1 MKKIIYLLFLIL
13 PINVFSQIIV
23 AHVDTFQSFT
33 HPVEMTTAQAM
44 DSNLIEYTDW
54 GVGNT
59 YWTFNL
65 DSKKVLGIQN
75 DGSIVRDTIVMINQT
90 NGILNAD
97 LDNNDGTITNVLI
110 SKEIDNDNVVMYVRW
125 VEFVGDKLKV
135 CGWFSK
141 NVEVISK

>member
-23 AHVDTFQSFT
+23 AHVDTFQMFT

-54 GVGNT
+54 GVGNS

-65 DSKKVLGIQN
+65 NSKKVLGIQN
-75 DGSIVRDTIVMINQT
+75 DGSIIRDTIDVINRT
-90 NGILNAD
+90 NGILNVD
-97 LDNNDGTITNVLI
+97 LDNDDGTITNVLI
-110 SKEIDNDNVVMYVRW
+110 SKEIDNNNVVMYVRW
-125 VEFVGDKLKV
+125 VEYVEDKFQV

-141 NVEVISK
+141 NVEIISK

>member
-75 DGSIVRDTIVMINQT
+75 DGSIVKDTIVMINQT

-141 NVEVISK
+141 NVEILSK

>member
-1 MKKIIYLLFLIL
+1 
-13 PINVFSQIIV
+13 
-23 AHVDTFQSFT
+23 
-33 HPVEMTTAQAM
+33 MTTAQAM

-75 DGSIVRDTIVMINQT
+75 DGSIVKDTIVMINQT

-141 NVEVISK
+141 NVEIISK

>member
-1 MKKIIYLLFLIL
+1 MKKIIYILFLIL

-75 DGSIVRDTIVMINQT
+75 DGSIIRDTITIINQT
-90 NGILNAD
+90 NGILNVD
-97 LDNNDGTITNVLI
+97 LDNDDGTTSNVLI
-110 SKEIDNDNVVMYVRW
+110 SKEIDNNNVVMYVRW
-125 VEFVGDKLKV
+125 VEFVEDKLKV

-141 NVEVISK
+141 NVEILVK

>member
-141 NVEVISK
+141 NVEIISK

>member
-1 MKKIIYLLFLIL
+1 MKKIIYILFLIL

-23 AHVDTFQSFT
+23 ANVDTFQSFT

-54 GVGNT
+54 DVGNT

-75 DGSIVRDTIVMINQT
+75 DGSIIRDTITIINQT
-90 NGILNAD
+90 NGILNVD
-97 LDNNDGTITNVLI
+97 LDNDDGTTSNVLI
-110 SKEIDNDNVVMYVRW
+110 SKEIDNNNVVMYVRW
-125 VEFVGDKLKV
+125 VEFVEDKLKV

-141 NVEVISK
+141 NVEILVK

>member
-1 MKKIIYLLFLIL
+1 MKKIIYILFLIL

-33 HPVEMTTAQAM
+33 HPVEMTTAQSM

-75 DGSIVRDTIVMINQT
+75 DGSIIRDTITIINQT
-90 NGILNAD
+90 NGILNVD
-97 LDNNDGTITNVLI
+97 LDNDDGTTSNVLI
-110 SKEIDNDNVVMYVRW
+110 SKEIDNNNVVMYVRW
-125 VEFVGDKLKV
+125 VEFVEDKLKV

-141 NVEVISK
+141 NVEILVK

>member
-75 DGSIVRDTIVMINQT
+75 DGSIVRDTITIINQT
-90 NGILNAD
+90 NGILNVD
-97 LDNNDGTITNVLI
+97 LDNDDGTISNVLI
-110 SKEIDNDNVVMYVRW
+110 SKEIDNNNVVMYVRW
-125 VEFVGDKLKV
+125 VEFVEDKLKV

-141 NVEVISK
+141 NVEIISK

>member
-1 MKKIIYLLFLIL
+1 MKKIIYILFLIL

-65 DSKKVLGIQN
+65 DSKKVTQFFY
-75 DGSIVRDTIVMINQT
+75 SHQ
-90 NGILNAD
+90 
-97 LDNNDGTITNVLI
+97 
-110 SKEIDNDNVVMYVRW
+110 VVYLKKDW
-125 VEFVGDKLKV
+125 LYKLRPYSLKH
-135 CGWFSK
+135 
-141 NVEVISK
+141 

>member
-125 VEFVGDKLKV
+125 VEFVEDKLKV

>member
-75 DGSIVRDTIVMINQT
+75 DGSIVKDTIVMINQT

-141 NVEVISK
+141 NVEIISK

>member
-125 VEFVGDKLKV
+125 VEFVGNKLKV

-141 NVEVISK
+141 NVEVITK

>member
-1 MKKIIYLLFLIL
+1 MKKIIYILFLIL

-54 GVGNT
+54 DVGNT

-75 DGSIVRDTIVMINQT
+75 DGSIIRDTITIINQT
-90 NGILNAD
+90 NGILNVD
-97 LDNNDGTITNVLI
+97 LDNDDGTTSNVLI
-110 SKEIDNDNVVMYVRW
+110 SKEIDNNNVVMYVRW
-125 VEFVGDKLKV
+125 VEFVEDKLKV

-141 NVEVISK
+141 NVEILVK

>member
-1 MKKIIYLLFLIL
+1 MKKIIYLLFLIF

-23 AHVDTFQSFT
+23 THVDTFQSFT

-59 YWTFNL
+59 YWAFNL

-75 DGSIVRDTIVMINQT
+75 DGSIVRDTITIINQT
-90 NGILNAD
+90 NGILNVD
-97 LDNNDGTITNVLI
+97 LDNDDGTISNVLI

-125 VEFVGDKLKV
+125 VEFVEDKLKV

-141 NVEVISK
+141 NVEIIVK

>member
-1 MKKIIYLLFLIL
+1 MKKILYILFLIL
-13 PINVFSQIIV
+13 PVNVFSQIVV

-65 DSKKVLGIQN
+65 TTKKVLGLNN
-75 DGSIVRDTIVMINQT
+75 DGSVIRDTISFINQT
-90 NGILNAD
+90 NGLLNVD
-97 LDNNDGTITNVLI
+97 LNNDDGSITNILI
-110 SKEIDNDNVVMYVRW
+110 SKEMDNQNVVMYVRW
-125 VEFVGDKLKV
+125 VEFIDNKFKV

-141 NVEVISK
+141 NVEIIVK

>member
-1 MKKIIYLLFLIL
+1 MKKIIYILFLIL

-75 DGSIVRDTIVMINQT
+75 DGSIIRDTITIINQT
-90 NGILNAD
+90 NGILNID
-97 LDNNDGTITNVLI
+97 LDNDDGTTSNVLI
-110 SKEIDNDNVVMYVRW
+110 SKEIDNNNVVMYVRW
-125 VEFVGDKLKV
+125 VEFVEDKLKV

-141 NVEVISK
+141 NVEILVK

>member
-33 HPVEMTTAQAM
+33 HPVEMTTDQAM

-65 DSKKVLGIQN
+65 NSKKVLGIQN
-75 DGSIVRDTIVMINQT
+75 DGSIVRDTITIINQT
-90 NGILNAD
+90 NGILNVD
-97 LDNNDGTITNVLI
+97 LDNDDGTISNVLI

-125 VEFVGDKLKV
+125 VEFVEDKLKV

-141 NVEVISK
+141 NVEIISK

>member
-110 SKEIDNDNVVMYVRW
+110 SKEIDNNNVVMYVRW

-141 NVEVISK
+141 NVEILSK

>member
-33 HPVEMTTAQAM
+33 HPVEMTTDQAM
-44 DSNLIEYTDW
+44 DSKLIEYTDW

-65 DSKKVLGIQN
+65 NSKKVLGIQN
-75 DGSIVRDTIVMINQT
+75 DGSIVRDTITIINQT
-90 NGILNAD
+90 NGILNVD
-97 LDNNDGTITNVLI
+97 LDNDDGTISNVLI
-110 SKEIDNDNVVMYVRW
+110 SKEIDNNNVVMYVRW
-125 VEFVGDKLKV
+125 VEFVEDKLKV

-141 NVEVISK
+141 NVEIISK

>member
-1 MKKIIYLLFLIL
+1 MKKIIYILFLIL

-33 HPVEMTTAQAM
+33 HPVEMTTSQAM

-75 DGSIVRDTIVMINQT
+75 DGSIIRDTITIINQT
-90 NGILNAD
+90 NGILNVD
-97 LDNNDGTITNVLI
+97 LDNDDGTTSNVLI
-110 SKEIDNDNVVMYVRW
+110 SKEIDNNNVVMYVRW
-125 VEFVGDKLKV
+125 VEFVEDKLKV

-141 NVEVISK
+141 NVEILVK

>member
-1 MKKIIYLLFLIL
+1 MKKIIYILFLIL

-75 DGSIVRDTIVMINQT
+75 DGSIVRDTITIINQT
-90 NGILNAD
+90 NGILNVD
-97 LDNNDGTITNVLI
+97 LDNDDGTISNVLI

-125 VEFVGDKLKV
+125 VEFVEDKLKV

-141 NVEVISK
+141 NVEILVK

>member
-1 MKKIIYLLFLIL
+1 MKKIIYLLFLIF

-23 AHVDTFQSFT
+23 THVDTFQSFT

-59 YWTFNL
+59 YWVFNL

-75 DGSIVRDTIVMINQT
+75 DGSIVRDTITIINQT
-90 NGILNAD
+90 NGILNVD
-97 LDNNDGTITNVLI
+97 LDNDDGTISNVLI
-110 SKEIDNDNVVMYVRW
+110 SKEIDNNNVVMYVRW
-125 VEFVGDKLKV
+125 VEFVEDKLKV
-135 CGWFSK
+135 CGWISK
-141 NVEVISK
+141 NVEIIVK